1 MGTNKE
7 SVISA
12 PKDIE
17 RLDKIAKENHERR
30 KIEEEEYDDDEED
43 RLVIGESVN
52 LDSDILTLDKNLDK
66 KEDLALDDIELLT

>member
-30 KIEEEEYDDDEED
+30 KIEEEEYDDDDEED
-43 RLVIGESVN
+43 RL
-52 LDSDILTLDKNLDK
+52 
-66 KEDLALDDIELLT
+66 